1 MLAHKEVA
9 QFPNAHMIAS
19 IMKLF
24 FGWFPVENKVTLP
37 SPTPREKK
45 ICPAASIHTT
55 GSLSLSHW
63 EYSKK
68 IIYVLLLLRFKERRF
83 TINNQPNQHNWIW
96 EGASYLHYLAF
107 SLFDFIA
114 ITYGFVL
121 FSLLQIFCERKI
133 KFHMEDQGLIL
144 LKSVSK
150 RVLTGQVLQIK
161 ANVILKL
168 EVTYLRDEKPC
179 KSLSP
184 AVMMYADKEKCN
196 ETDND

>member
-1 MLAHKEVA
+1 M
-9 QFPNAHMIAS
+9 F
-19 IMKLF
+19 
-24 FGWFPVENKVTLP
+24 
-37 SPTPREKK
+37 
-45 ICPAASIHTT
+45 
-55 GSLSLSHW
+55 
-63 EYSKK
+63 Y
-68 IIYVLLLLRFKERRF
+68 
-83 TINNQPNQHNWIW
+83 
-96 EGASYLHYLAF
+96 
-107 SLFDFIA
+107 
-114 ITYGFVL
+114 
-121 FSLLQIFCERKI
+121 ERKI